1 MTTNHAIVKQPEIN
15 KSLELCAKGLTKFI
29 YTYTYKLY
37 VLNLFLKGL
46 VPVVLARSKRKA
58 VHSSGARRRGLYP
71 SCSCKIQAPKAPSLQ
86 TSGGGMAHKEA
97 LKGIWDHAMLQG
109 RLTDSTVV
117 IKYPMELLIVNL
129 AIIPYRSRTLNL
141 YSTFDPGI

>member
-1 MTTNHAIVKQPEIN
+1 
-15 KSLELCAKGLTKFI
+15 
-29 YTYTYKLY
+29 
-37 VLNLFLKGL
+37 
-46 VPVVLARSKRKA
+46 
-58 VHSSGARRRGLYP
+58 
-71 SCSCKIQAPKAPSLQ
+71 
-86 TSGGGMAHKEA
+86 MAHKEA

-141 YSTFDPGI
+141 YSTFDPAI